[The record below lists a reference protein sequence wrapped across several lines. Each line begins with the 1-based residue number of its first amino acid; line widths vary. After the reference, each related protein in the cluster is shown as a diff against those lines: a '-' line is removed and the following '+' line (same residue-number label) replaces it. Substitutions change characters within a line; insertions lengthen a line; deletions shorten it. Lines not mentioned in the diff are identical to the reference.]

1 MSSSLRPLGHM
12 PSRHLHVATRALSD
26 SRDSQSIQSSKAAGS
41 FVSQMARRRRR
52 GESWRGALRG
62 YLEMRKQKEQ
72 GGGRHMSALRDRKQG
87 AAGKDGAMR
96 CGRAGAGG
104 QVRSGRVV
112 RRGTR
117 GRKWRLPRRRIWR
130 CSPGLQLPGYT
141 GYASS
146 EDALAAGTRAGTQ
159 MQACSSC
166 ARMRRPGCGHK
177 SQGFARRLALRNR
190 YRPSSSNR
198 FQLQCRF
205 IQARHTAARAQIQN

>member
-1 MSSSLRPLGHM
+1 M
-12 PSRHLHVATRALSD
+12 PSRHPRTVIPALSY
-26 SRDSQSIQSSKAAGS
+26 SQGSQPIQSSKAAGS

-62 YLEMRKQKEQ
+62 YLEMRKQKEH
-72 GGGRHMSALRDRKQG
+72 GGGRHMSALLDRKQG
-87 AAGKDGAMR
+87 AAAGRGVAMR
-96 CGRAGAGG
+96 RRYGRAGE